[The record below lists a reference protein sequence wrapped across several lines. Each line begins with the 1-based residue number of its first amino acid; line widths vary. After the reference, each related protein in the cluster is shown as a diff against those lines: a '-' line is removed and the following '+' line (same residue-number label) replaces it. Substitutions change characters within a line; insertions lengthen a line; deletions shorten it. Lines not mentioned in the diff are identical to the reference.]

1 MTQLTISTS
10 TTPETTKAP
19 ASLPVARFDWQ
30 GTPLRSFRD
39 AKGAI
44 WFVAKDVCQAL
55 DLTNTSRGIDR
66 LKDHMKGVTT
76 VNTLGGPQEVI
87 TISEPGVYALAFR
100 SRKPEAEAFQQ
111 WVFETVLPTIRQDGM
126 YIMGEER
133 LLSAATVEELQAQ
146 LDHLKAKAA
155 QALEAKEVRG
165 LNGAEEREARS
176 IALKGLNSGRRSRK
190 RSPRSTQRKRA
201 GR

>member
-1 MTQLTISTS
+1 MTNITISPAA
-10 TTPETTKAP
+10 TPETTTAL

-76 VNTLGGPQEVI
+76 VNTPGGPQEVT

-133 LLSAATVEELQAQ
+133 LLSAATIEELQAQ
-146 LDHLKAKAA
+146 LDRLKAMAA
-155 QALEAKEVRG
+155 QALEAKEIRG

-176 IALKGLNSGRRSRK
+176 IALKGLNSGGQRRK
-190 RSPRSTQRKRA
+190 RGPHPPRAKRGA
-201 GR
+201 L

>member
-1 MTQLTISTS
+1 MTQLTISPS
-10 TTPETTKAP
+10 ATPETKTAP
-19 ASLPVARFDWQ
+19 ACLPVARFDWQ

-76 VNTLGGPQEVI
+76 VNTPGGPQEVT

-100 SRKPEAEAFQQ
+100 SRKAEAEAFQQ

-146 LDHLKAKAA
+146 IDHLKAKAV

-165 LNGAEEREARS
+165 LNGAEEREARGN
-176 IALKGLNSGRRSRK
+176 ALKGMNTGRRR
-190 RSPRSTQRKRA
+190 RRRGPRAPRLNR
-201 GR
+201 GVL